1 MPEQDDRL
9 EELSLE
15 RAQELLRHDPDPTGA
30 LTPFDEDVARLR
42 LVSERDGRIAAIC
55 ERAGCNEDV
64 AGAMFQR
71 VYDTMTDGRA
81 RTVPQVVE
89 LFGPPAGQVT
99 TVTGQVEA
107 VLMADVAYGLEDGM
121 AYRWLGVSD
130 DGDGPGDDVADVG
143 GFLGIPPETLNRMVL
158 AEAIEALRH
167 IPGGLP
173 PNTLRGYLIDTD
185 IITEQFRWEA
195 VRDLLEQAADDP
207 EMLVL
212 RVEPT
217 SGAVLY
223 QYDEQRATAVE
234 EIKRRTRYEMLLE
247 DG

>member
-1 MPEQDDRL
+1 
-9 EELSLE
+9 
-15 RAQELLRHDPDPTGA
+15 
-30 LTPFDEDVARLR
+30 
-42 LVSERDGRIAAIC
+42 
-55 ERAGCNEDV
+55 
-64 AGAMFQR
+64 
-71 VYDTMTDGRA
+71 MTDGRA

-89 LFGPPAGQVT
+89 LLGPPAGKVT

-130 DGDGPGDDVADVG
+130 DGDSPGDG
-143 GFLGIPPETLNRMVL
+143 SFLGLSPETLNRMVL

-167 IPGGLP
+167 IPEGLP
-173 PNTLRGYLIDTD
+173 LNTLRGYLIDTD

-223 QYDEQRATAVE
+223 QYDEHRATAVE